1 MIYLSNRTIEVAR
14 FGTINLFSLM
24 EGSTIDISR
33 KKRLFVILGITAE
46 SVPFGFVGV
55 VYRVNPRQKME
66 REELYKGKVEGIL
79 YRDVKG
85 DYSIVDEKTFK
96 AREAVS
102 NQEEWIRAELS
113 KSKKRKAKPQGG
125 VSSKTRTA
133 TGAKRG
139 KK

>member
-1 MIYLSNRTIEVAR
+1 MIYLSDRKIEVAR

-33 KKRLFVILGITAE
+33 KKRLFAILGVTAE

-55 VYRVNPRQKME
+55 VYRVAPSLKME

-79 YRDVKG
+79 YRNVKG
-85 DYSIVDEKTFK
+85 DYSIVDEKTFMV
-96 AREAVS
+96 REVVS

-113 KSKKRKAKPQGG
+113 KSKKRKARTQGG
-125 VSSKTRTA
+125 VPSKSKTTK
-133 TGAKRG
+133 GVKRG